1 MHKTIHTM
9 SKQFIQ
15 WEDLTERIADK
26 VQEYIDER
34 KLWGDDALLRVDGP
48 DGEVELMENAAH
60 DTANEMSSAEVRPVS
75 DFITDDGNGTQ
86 EPDMDAIEEFAD
98 GWFDLRRAD

>member
-1 MHKTIHTM
+1 M
-9 SKQFIQ
+9 SRQFIQ

-48 DGEVELMENAAH
+48 DGDVELMENADAA
-60 DTANEMSSAEVRPVS
+60 DGMPDAEVRPVS